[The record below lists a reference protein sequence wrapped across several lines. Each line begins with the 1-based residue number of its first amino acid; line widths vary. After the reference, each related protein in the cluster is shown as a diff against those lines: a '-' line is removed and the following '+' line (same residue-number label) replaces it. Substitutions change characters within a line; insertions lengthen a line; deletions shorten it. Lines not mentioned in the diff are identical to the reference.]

1 MAYQDPQLELLK
13 EDKTG
18 RYNMSVMIRP
28 KGKAKKIAY
37 SILGKPANM
46 DKKSKKDQEIDR
58 RLLFYE
64 TYKVR

>member
-1 MAYQDPQLELLK
+1 MCAI
-13 EDKTG
+13 
-18 RYNMSVMIRP
+18 MIRP

-37 SILGKPANM
+37 ALLGKPANL
-46 DKKSKKDQEIDR
+46 DKKSKKDQDINR